1 MLFLLKN
8 LKRSP
13 DNKLLKRVKNLTR
26 EKRNHL
32 TETKRR
38 KVRQRLVPGNSKSL
52 WKAVYNA
59 KDMDSGELPTT
70 MFHEGN
76 EISDEDL
83 PDVFA
88 DLFKSKIDNI

>member
-59 KDMDSGELPTT
+59 KDMDSGV
-70 MFHEGN
+70 N
-76 EISDEDL
+76 ECLLQQFQSEM
-83 PDVFA
+83 
-88 DLFKSKIDNI
+88 